1 MRTHFAFVDNLLE
14 AAEPELH
21 DAIGISYLGNLFYD
35 EISINYAK
43 ARTLLP
49 RRLAVALEIIERHYE
64 ELPH

>member
-1 MRTHFAFVDNLLE
+1 
-14 AAEPELH
+14 LH